1 MALSS
6 LTYST
11 NISTQWTAQNNV
23 TGSDYSPTNNTST
36 ISKKISLGTT
46 VANSASGGS
55 DELYSAITTV
65 TTSNTATL
73 NLQNITDIM
82 STTGVTLVRVKSI
95 LIRNLSTT
103 DDPVAGGGASS
114 ITVGTSVANGLQS
127 NGGKGWFS
135 NPASAMDVGNGDVIY
150 WGTTGTTGVSV
161 TATNSVIKITNLD
174 ATAVAKVQITVAGGS
189 S

>member
-6 LTYST
+6 LTFST
-11 NISTQWTAQNNV
+11 NISTQWTAANNI
-23 TGSDYSPTNNTST
+23 TGSDYSPTTNPTT
-36 ISKKISLGTT
+36 FAKKISLGTT

-55 DELYSAITTV
+55 DEIYSAITTV

-73 NLQNITDIM
+73 NLQSITDIM
-82 STTGVTLVRVKSI
+82 STTGVTLIRAKSI

-103 DDPVAGGGASS
+103 DDPVSGGGASS

-127 NGGKGWFS
+127 SGGKGWFS
-135 NPASAMDVGNGDVIY
+135 NPASAFDIANGDLLY
-150 WGTTGTTGVSV
+150 WGTTGTTGVSI
-161 TATNSVIKITNLD
+161 TTTNNLIKITNND
-174 ATAVAKVQITVAGGS
+174 AVNNAKVQITVAGGS